1 MFNASEMPQSPEK
14 AAKMTKMF
22 VDTYKKRL
30 DKICD
35 ETDQELMNLPKN
47 VVAQTQHIHSML
59 KKVVEVSMQGL

>member
-14 AAKMTKMF
+14 AAKMTKKF

-35 ETDQELMNLPKN
+35 ETDQELLNLPRN
-47 VVAQTQHIHSML
+47 VVAQT
-59 KKVVEVSMQGL
+59 